1 MSKNVCRS
9 WTDGLL
15 RMSIYAWNVSIAMHL
30 RGGCDSLDKSDKQV
44 ITSGLRPL

>member
-1 MSKNVCRS
+1 MSKNVRRS

-15 RMSIYAWNVSIAMHL
+15 RVLIYAWNVSIVMHI
-30 RGGCDSLDKSDKQV
+30 RGCCDSLDKSNKQV